1 MLLIY
6 CRFRL
11 LDLHANDS
19 EVTNMLQMASKA
31 GVAIGS
37 LSPPWCTQVAMN
49 RMGNKLNDN
58 ELRQLIATA
67 DVDGNGTIDYEEFVA
82 ATVNLNKLEKEEHC
96 MEVITTSVAGQT
108 CACTQYMWHGMTAQL
123 LLTTSAVQLNVCSTG
138 VRRDKRFIASTMAQV
153 IVRLFLKVQIKMNT

>member
-6 CRFRL
+6 CCLRL

-19 EVTNMLQMASKA
+19 EVTSMLQMVSKA

-37 LSPPWCTQVAMN
+37 LSPPWCMQVAMN

-96 MEVITTSVAGQT
+96 MEVITSSVAGQT
-108 CACTQYMWHGMTAQL
+108 YACTQYMWHGMTAQL
-123 LLTTSAVQLNVCSTG
+123 LPTTSGVQLNVCSTG
-138 VRRDKRFIASTMAQV
+138 VR
-153 IVRLFLKVQIKMNT
+153 